1 LMIVRSVE
9 VNQIVTKLLES
20 PQSGGRSIDELAIRS
35 GKRKAAF
42 QNQIVAARFDSRFLE
57 TRIPFREII
66 ALKNCLNR
74 AHIRSSPVQRLVGAF
89 AEQQLERADN
99 D

>member
-1 LMIVRSVE
+1 MIMRSVE
-9 VNQIVTKLLES
+9 VNQIVTKLLEI
-20 PQSGGRSIDELAIRS
+20 PQGGGRSIDELTIGS

-57 TRIPFREII
+57 MRIPFREII
-66 ALKNCLNR
+66 ALENCLDR
-74 AHIRSSPVQRLVGAF
+74 AHLRSSPDQRLVGAF
-89 AEQQLERADN
+89 AKQQLERADN